1 MLLFLKF
8 CATPIHPKLALQ
20 MIPIPFIQS
29 YFQRS
34 APAAPMILRWI
45 QTHLFNSPL
54 FSKVRAS
61 GTTCHPYP
69 PQIRVLTK
77 VVEAPI
83 MVVRIGY
90 R

>member
-34 APAAPMILRWI
+34 APTAPHDTPVDPNPIYSKVSYFQRSAPAAPHATL
-45 QTHLFNSPL
+45 THPKSEL
-54 FSKVRAS
+54 
-61 GTTCHPYP
+61 
-69 PQIRVLTK
+69 
-77 VVEAPI
+77 
-83 MVVRIGY
+83 
-90 R
+90 